1 MTFNVRERPGRSL
14 KPAKRQLQN
23 RNLELELQGRE
34 ITENDYETLL
44 NLGQFTVNSI
54 TFNRLMMIF

>member
-44 NLGQFTVNSI
+44 NLGTFTVNPV
-54 TFNRLMMIF
+54 TFNRLIMIF

>member
-44 NLGQFTVNSI
+44 NLGQFTVN
-54 TFNRLMMIF
+54 TVAFNLLMMIF

>member
-23 RNLELELQGRE
+23 RTLELELQGRE

-44 NLGQFTVNSI
+44 NLGQFTVNTV
-54 TFNRLMMIF
+54 TFNRVMMIF

>member
-44 NLGQFTVNSI
+44 NLGLCHSN
-54 TFNRLMMIF
+54 

>member
-44 NLGQFTVNSI
+44 NLGQFTVNTV
-54 TFNRLMMIF
+54 TFNLVMIIF

>member
-44 NLGQFTVNSI
+44 NLGQFTGNPVK
-54 TFNRLMMIF
+54 FNRLMMIF

>member
-44 NLGQFTVNSI
+44 NLGTFTINPV
-54 TFNRLMMIF
+54 TFNRLIMIF

>member
-44 NLGQFTVNSI
+44 NLGQFTVNTV
-54 TFNRLMMIF
+54 TFNRVMMIF

>member
-44 NLGQFTVNSI
+44 NLGQFTVNPV
-54 TFNRLMMIF
+54 TFNLVTIIF

>member
-14 KPAKRQLQN
+14 KPAKRQLQH

>member
-44 NLGQFTVNSI
+44 NLGQLTVNPV
-54 TFNRLMMIF
+54 TFNGLMIIC